1 MFILSQIHL
10 SLSLSPCFSP
20 SLFPPAEGPTAWM
33 RCWVHGNWVSID
45 WTAAW
50 PMGARGWEQ
59 QHRLRLSS
67 PILQKNIHAAQLK
80 VQGKKQNIM
89 GFFWGGNA
97 STSQHIVFSAV
108 CWDGRPFFSIGCII
122 WVTGCITWAGLTVIF
137 YCDVATE
144 DGAAMS
150 VCLVSEALMWKYL
163 LRLLPCQHVVTVHT
177 LSSLIPLYLTY
188 RKVFKIKEVGG

>member
-10 SLSLSPCFSP
+10 SFSLSPCFSP

-80 VQGKKQNIM
+80 VQGKKQNIV
-89 GFFWGGNA
+89 GFFGGEMQA
-97 STSQHIVFSAV
+97 HPSTLCSLLFVEMEDVSSALAVSSSAWVHHLSRPDCHILLWCRHWRRSCHV
-108 CWDGRPFFSIGCII
+108 
-122 WVTGCITWAGLTVIF
+122 
-137 YCDVATE
+137 
-144 DGAAMS
+144 S
-150 VCLVSEALMWKYL
+150 V
-163 LRLLPCQHVVTVHT
+163 P
-177 LSSLIPLYLTY
+177 
-188 RKVFKIKEVGG
+188 G

>member
-1 MFILSQIHL
+1 
-10 SLSLSPCFSP
+10 
-20 SLFPPAEGPTAWM
+20 M

-59 QHRLRLSS
+59 QHRLRLST

-80 VQGKKQNIM
+80 VQGKNRTSWV
-89 GFFWGGNA
+89 FWWGNA
-97 STSQHIVFSAV
+97 STSQNIVYSAV
-108 CWDGRPFFSIGCII
+108 CWDLSRPFFSIGCII

-137 YCDVATE
+137 HCDVATE
-144 DGAAMS
+144 DGAPM
-150 VCLVSEALMWKYL
+150 VSEALMWKYL
-163 LRLLPCQHVVTVHT
+163 LRRKPLLPCQHIVTI
-177 LSSLIPLYLTY
+177 SICLYLTC